1 MGEARGNSEV
11 RREVTLYNEGMR
23 LIVVGVLVALASS
36 AHADRIVDRCE
47 PLAPRTLPVDGAKNV
62 PLNAKIWQLGTKEGF
77 FDYDVGSVTDRRTI
91 TVQSQPFD
99 RNEDHPVVTYP
110 LRDLQPSLLYWF
122 HGTGTTI
129 SFETDSSI
137 DTTPPDL
144 PTVDEVQIE
153 LEYQPLERMPV
164 ARLRLASHVTADTAL
179 LQIAVTDRSGTQTVT
194 TTPDHTDICRPGL
207 RLTPG
212 RVRVRVFALDL
223 AGNRSASDDGQP
235 FVVDVADPTAK
246 DPQGHVGADLGN
258 VSLILFGPVLL
269 AAILLGILL
278 VISLRH
284 WRVQRGEGEPVS
296 QLVADHIA
304 RAVFRR
310 ASSGSVAAAAGVV
323 SAFVLHNSLLVIV
336 VALIACVP
344 LSAFIASR
352 RVLRELGRDRARA
365 ELRETVLVVYSPN
378 GQARLATSPR
388 VIDKARAHA
397 VPTSVAR

>member
-1 MGEARGNSEV
+1 
-11 RREVTLYNEGMR
+11 MR
-23 LIVVGVLVALASS
+23 LIVVGVVLAVASS
-36 AHADRIVDRCE
+36 ARADRVAEPRCQ
-47 PLAPRTLPVDGAKNV
+47 PLAPRTLPADGANHI

-77 FDYDVGSVTDRRTI
+77 FDYDVGTVTDRRTI

-110 LRDLQPSLLYWF
+110 LRDLQPNLLHWF

-137 DTTPPDL
+137 DTTPPGL
-144 PTVDEVQIE
+144 PTVDEVQLE

-164 ARLRLASHVTADTAL
+164 ARLRVASHVTDDTAL
-179 LQIAVTDRSGTQTVT
+179 LQITVTDQSGTQTIT
-194 TTPDHTDICRPGL
+194 TTPDQTDICRPGF

-235 FVVDVADPTAK
+235 FIVEVADPTAK

-284 WRVQRGEGEPVS
+284 WRMQRGEGEPVS

-310 ASSGSVAAAAGVV
+310 ASSGSVAAAAGVA
-323 SAFVLHNSLLVIV
+323 SALVLHNSLLVVV

-352 RVLRELGRDRARA
+352 RVLRELGRERARA
-365 ELRETVLVVYSPN
+365 ELRETVLIVYSPN

-388 VIDKARAHA
+388 VIDKARTHA
-397 VPTSVAR
+397 VPTSIAR